1 MGVLHVD
8 LLSESSHSEQADDE
22 GWIEGSAERNFHA
35 VCDNVNDDE
44 SIVKA
49 DPRIPKIGD
58 SHPTLGYLTAKDIG
72 CKQAGLLVW
81 KVSVK
86 YESAPY
92 QETTNPILQPTQ
104 INYFAV
110 TSEEPIDEDVNG
122 IPLCT
127 TAGEAIT
134 GITRPI
140 SDLGI
145 RLAKN
150 FISFTPS
157 SFYTFIDC
165 VNSDTYLG
173 FSPGVLRVVNISAD
187 KQFYNRQEYWAVQVE
202 IHARKPYRVPAS
214 QAWYKRFLNAGYR
227 AKFPSGLIGHAIEFD
242 GPIPQPVRKPIQL
255 ALDGTPLA
263 DQTQGIWL
271 TRPVFS
277 TVAFSSMGF

>member
-8 LLSESSHSEQADDE
+8 LLSEQTYNEQADDE
-22 GWIEGSAERNFHA
+22 GWIEGSAEITLHA
-35 VCDNVNDDE
+35 VCDNVSDDP
-44 SIVKA
+44 STIKT
-49 DPRIPKIGD
+49 DPRIPKVGD
-58 SHPTLGYLTAKDIG
+58 SHPTLQYLTVKDIG
-72 CKQAGLLVW
+72 FKQASLLVW

-92 QETTNPILQPTQ
+92 QEGTNPIGQPTQ
-104 INYFAV
+104 INYFSI
-110 TSEEPIDEDVNG
+110 TNDEPIDEDVNG
-122 IPLCT
+122 IPLVT
-127 TAGEAIT
+127 TAGEAIA

-145 RLAKN
+145 RLSRN
-150 FISFTPS
+150 FISFSPA

-165 VNSDTYLG
+165 VNSDTFLG
-173 FSPGVLRVVNISAD
+173 FTPGVLRIASISAD
-187 KQFYNRQEYWAVQVE
+187 KQFYNKQEYWAVQVE
-202 IHARKPYRVPAS
+202 IHARKPYRVPPS
-214 QAWYKRFLNAGYR
+214 QAWYKRFLNSGYR
-227 AKFPSGLIGHAIEFD
+227 AKFPSGQIGHAIEFE
-242 GPIPQPVRKPIQL
+242 GPVPQPVRKPIQL